1 MRNTLP
7 LESKKSEKVL
17 GLFKIMDAERV
28 IDYFLSVRDGTALTD
43 NIIPRNL
50 TETLF
55 VAQWCIPFGEFLCYY
70 LYIFNECVKWISEEE
85 DVISVRSYLCSWKVD
100 VMEIL
105 PAEIVWEDK
114 AVEIP
119 YGQPVKVHRAPS
131 KVKANCGWEAV
142 EIET

>member
-55 VAQWCIPFGEFLCYY
+55 VAQ
-70 LYIFNECVKWISEEE
+70 
-85 DVISVRSYLCSWKVD
+85 
-100 VMEIL
+100 
-105 PAEIVWEDK
+105 
-114 AVEIP
+114 
-119 YGQPVKVHRAPS
+119 
-131 KVKANCGWEAV
+131 
-142 EIET
+142 